1 MIAASPCETPCR
13 LCSAATFMA
22 LDTAIELL
30 LLSNNLPL
38 YTSECSC
45 SFIFQQGKKHACPQ
59 ETEYHTRSP
68 PRGNHRTIVVKDT
81 NARSGTLTLV
91 RTAGVTFHL
100 QAQTGDFTG
109 GTFWTRDS

>member
-1 MIAASPCETPCR
+1 KTPCR

-45 SFIFQQGKKHACPQ
+45 SFFNKERSMPVHKKQNTTPDPLHGATTEPSSSKILTQGVEHSPSSGLPASLFTYKRRL
-59 ETEYHTRSP
+59 ET
-68 PRGNHRTIVVKDT
+68 
-81 NARSGTLTLV
+81 
-91 RTAGVTFHL
+91 
-100 QAQTGDFTG
+100 
-109 GTFWTRDS
+109 